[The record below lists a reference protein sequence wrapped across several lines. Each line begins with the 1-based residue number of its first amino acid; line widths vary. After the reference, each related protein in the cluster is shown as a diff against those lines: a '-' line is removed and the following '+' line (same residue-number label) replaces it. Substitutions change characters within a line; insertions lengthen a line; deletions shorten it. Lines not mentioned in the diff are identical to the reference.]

1 MGSAELCWQVQLLLA
16 EDDICKSLQEGHEER
31 NKNTTTVK
39 QLWDYKSKKR
49 GKSLLVSLVG
59 YKQTGFPS
67 VLFLHFFSLCPL
79 LDTTQREQEIWCE
92 TDSGTCGEESTYLS
106 VNSTEKVLVTLSVR
120 FLGWTA
126 TAKVY
131 IKKKNLPS
139 LHRPCYFINLSTW
152 VTT

>member
-67 VLFLHFFSLCPL
+67 VLFLLFFSLCPL

-131 IKKKNLPS
+131 IKKNLPS

>member
-79 LDTTQREQEIWCE
+79 LDTTQREQEI
-92 TDSGTCGEESTYLS
+92 
-106 VNSTEKVLVTLSVR
+106 
-120 FLGWTA
+120 
-126 TAKVY
+126 
-131 IKKKNLPS
+131 
-139 LHRPCYFINLSTW
+139 
-152 VTT
+152 

>member
-59 YKQTGFPS
+59 YKQTGCVVFT
-67 VLFLHFFSLCPL
+67 FFFSL
-79 LDTTQREQEIWCE
+79 
-92 TDSGTCGEESTYLS
+92 SSFGH
-106 VNSTEKVLVTLSVR
+106 NTER
-120 FLGWTA
+120 AG
-126 TAKVY
+126 
-131 IKKKNLPS
+131 NMM
-139 LHRPCYFINLSTW
+139 
-152 VTT
+152 